1 MEPSVRPGSTSPAAI
16 EFVPADA
23 AGARTLPAVLEL
35 VPHDVLVLWEDER
48 TDRYKRVVALVI
60 GNKLKLVKLT
70 VGRVNAMEILCE
82 APLVDEPAL
91 LRTQFITRDA
101 LLLWAE
107 PREPRGLGKTLIVR
121 VGPTLKMVRVT
132 ADETAPSIEIL
143 QSLDAGD

>member
-1 MEPSVRPGSTSPAAI
+1 MESSVRPENTSRAI

-23 AGARTLPAVLEL
+23 SGARTLPAVLEL

-48 TDRYKRVVALVI
+48 TDQYKRVVALVI

-70 VGRVNAMEILCE
+70 VGRVNGMEILCE
-82 APLVDEPAL
+82 APLVDEPTL

-107 PREPRGLGKTLIVR
+107 PRAPRGL
-121 VGPTLKMVRVT
+121 
-132 ADETAPSIEIL
+132 
-143 QSLDAGD
+143 

>member
-1 MEPSVRPGSTSPAAI
+1 MQGDIQPEGAARAAI
-16 EFVPADA
+16 EFVPAE
-23 AGARTLPAVLEL
+23 GARIRPALLEL

-48 TDRYKRVVALVI
+48 TDRYKRVVGLVI

-82 APLVDEPAL
+82 APIADEATS

-107 PREPRGLGKTLIVR
+107 PREPRGFGKTLVVR
-121 VGPTLKMVRVT
+121 VGSTLKMVRVT
-132 ADETAPSIEIL
+132 ADDTAPSIEIL
-143 QSLDAGD
+143 QSLEAGD